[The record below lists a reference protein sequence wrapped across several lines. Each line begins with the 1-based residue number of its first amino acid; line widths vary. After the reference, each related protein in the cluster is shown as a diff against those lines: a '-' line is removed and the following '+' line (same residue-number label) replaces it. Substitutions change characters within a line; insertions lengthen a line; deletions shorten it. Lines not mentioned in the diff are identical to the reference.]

1 MFWWGP
7 VDPALA
13 DDIYEESGFE
23 SFFYKHAREIHN
35 GLYPTM
41 EVRKLMHELNMKPLK
56 RRFFEVLVPRN
67 FFIVYNDTKSF

>member
-13 DDIYEESGFE
+13 DDIFE
-23 SFFYKHAREIHN
+23 NKNFEQVFYKNAREKEN

-41 EVRKLMHELNMKPLK
+41 EVRKLMYDLGMKPLK
-56 RRFFEVLVPRN
+56 RRFFEVNLTRN
-67 FFIVYNDTKSF
+67 FFMVYNET